1 MEGQMVE
8 KEQSR
13 KRPKEKGSMLDVAG
27 QTLIRDISFCGVPE
41 NGSNASMVD
50 VKDGKIIRIR
60 PMHYDWKYDP
70 EDMNPWKIESR
81 GKIFEP
87 SMKTLLPPY
96 SIAYKNR
103 VYSPTRIL
111 HPMMRV
117 DFDPN
122 GNRNPQNRGISKYKR
137 ISWDQALDIIASE
150 MNRIKK
156 KYGPTA
162 LLYESDQHGE
172 NKVVQACHGAG
183 RRLLRLWGGFTQQN
197 RQPDS
202 WEGWWWGSKHFW
214 GCEPVGQGKQSNL
227 LYDISKNAELLLFW
241 GCDQETTPWGWQ
253 GQLPSRLSYWWTE
266 LGIKQIYVCPDLN
279 YAAAVHADRW
289 IPILPNTDAAMY
301 LAITYHWFKNGTY
314 DKEYL
319 KTHAVG
325 VEKYEAYVM
334 GKEDGVPK
342 TPEWAAP
349 ITGVPSRV
357 IKALAEEW
365 GSKRTTVVIGN
376 GGPGIR
382 GPYATEPARLQ
393 NICLAMQGLGKPGV
407 NQAKMIEWGL
417 FDKPDQYA
425 QPRSLRVPNLRK
437 AYRGGHPDETNHPS
451 FIPKTYI
458 PKAILEGQCDWY
470 GVESETAP
478 REDQFVHY
486 KYPADGCSKVHMVWT
501 DSPSWITSWNCGN
514 DYIRA
519 MRHPDIE
526 FMFAQ
531 HIWLENE
538 CLLADIIL
546 PVNTK
551 LEEDDIAV
559 DIFSG
564 QYNLLFPEH
573 KCIEP
578 LGESYTDYEIVCKLA
593 ERLGLLEEYTEG
605 KSIPD
610 WIKYGWEVSRCA
622 DLISWKELN
631 EKGYYVVPTADNWED
646 VSAGFYEF
654 YKDPEKHP
662 LSTPTGK
669 LEFEATGLLK
679 HFPDDLER
687 PPVPKWIAKGI
698 SHEETIGTER
708 SKKYP
713 LLVCSN
719 HPRWG
724 VHSEH
729 KDMIWLREIK
739 TCKVKGP
746 DGYQYQPGWLH
757 PSEAEK
763 RGIKNGDVIS
773 IYNDRGTVLA
783 GAYITERIMPGVVY
797 IDHGAKWDPI
807 ALGEVDRGGA
817 INTIVPR
824 NTTSKNAVGH
834 AVSGFLVQVEKTDME
849 ALRRKYPEAFERPFH
864 PHAGPGLEGWI
875 EGGK

>member
-1 MEGQMVE
+1 MVE

-13 KRPKEKGSMLDVAG
+13 KRPKEKGSTLNVAG

-60 PMHYDWKYDP
+60 PMHYDWKYDVK
-70 EDMNPWKIESR
+70 DMNPWKIESR

-103 VYSPTRIL
+103 VYSPARIL
-111 HPMMRV
+111 YPMMRV

-150 MNRIKK
+150 MNRIKE

-334 GKEDGVPK
+334 GEEDGVPK

-365 GSKRTTVVIGN
+365 ASKRTTVVIGN

-478 REDQFVHY
+478 RENQFVHY
-486 KYPADGCSKVHMVWT
+486 KYPADGCSKLHMVWT

-578 LGESYTDYEIVCKLA
+578 LGESYSDYEIVCKLA

-610 WIKYGWEVSRCA
+610 WIKYGWEISRCA
-622 DLISWKELN
+622 DLISWEELN

-646 VSAGFYEF
+646 VPAGFYEF

-687 PPVPKWIAKGI
+687 PPVPRWIAKGI

-729 KDMIWLREIK
+729 QDMIWLREIE

-783 GAYITERIMPGVVY
+783 GVYITERIMPGVVY

-807 ALGEVDRGGA
+807 ALGEIDRGGA
-817 INTIVPR
+817 VNTIVPR

-834 AVSGFLVQVEKTDME
+834 AVSGFLAQVEKTDME

-864 PHAGPGLEGWI
+864 PHAGPSLEGWI

>member
-1 MEGQMVE
+1 MIE

-13 KRPKEKGSMLDVAG
+13 KRPKEKNSTLNVAG
-27 QTLIRDISFCGVPE
+27 KTLIRDISFCGVPE

-70 EDMNPWKIESR
+70 KDMNPWKIESR

-103 VYSPTRIL
+103 VYSPARIL

-150 MNRIKK
+150 MNRIKE

-334 GKEDGVPK
+334 GEEDGVPK

-365 GSKRTTVVIGN
+365 ASKRTTVVIGN

-382 GPYATEPARLQ
+382 GPYATEAARLQ

-425 QPRSLRVPNLRK
+425 QPKSLRVPNLRK
-437 AYRGGHPDETNHPS
+437 AYRGGHPDETNLPS

-470 GVESETAP
+470 GCESETAP
-478 REDQFVHY
+478 RENQFVHY
-486 KYPADGCSKVHMVWT
+486 KYPADGCSKIRMVWT

-578 LGESYTDYEIVCKLA
+578 LGESYSDYEIVCKLA

-610 WIKYGWEVSRCA
+610 WIKYGWEISRCA
-622 DLISWKELN
+622 DLISWEELN

-646 VSAGFYEF
+646 VPAGFYEF
-654 YKDPEKHP
+654 YKDPDKHP

-669 LEFEATGLLK
+669 LEFEATGLTE

-724 VHSEH
+724 VHSQH
-729 KDMIWLREIK
+729 KDMIWLREIE
-739 TCKVKGP
+739 TCTVKGP

-763 RGIKNGDVIS
+763 RGIKHGDVIS

-807 ALGEVDRGGA
+807 APGEIDRGGA

-834 AVSGFLVQVEKTDME
+834 AVSGFLAQVEKTDME

-864 PHAGPGLEGWI
+864 PYAGPGLEAWI

>member
-1 MEGQMVE
+1 MAEKKKKLGKREGGE
-8 KEQSR
+8 K
-13 KRPKEKGSMLDVAG
+13 
-27 QTLIRDISFCGVPE
+27 TLIRDISFCGVPE

-70 EDMNPWKIESR
+70 KKDMNPWKMEVR
-81 GKIFEP
+81 GKTFEP
-87 SMKTLLPPY
+87 SMKTLIPPY
-96 SIAYKNR
+96 SIAYKKR
-103 VYSPTRIL
+103 VYSPARIRY
-111 HPMMRV
+111 PMMRV

-122 GNRNPQNRGISKYKR
+122 GERNPQNRGVSRYKR
-137 ISWDQALDIIASE
+137 ISWDQALDIIVGE

-162 LLYESDQHGE
+162 VLYQSDQHGE

-183 RRLLRLWGGFTQQN
+183 RKLLRLWGGFTQQN

-214 GCEPVGQGKQSNL
+214 GCEPVGQGMQSNL
-227 LYDISKNAELLLFW
+227 LYDMSKNSELLLFW

-314 DKEYL
+314 DKAYL

-325 VEKYEAYVM
+325 VDKYQAYVM
-334 GKEDGVPK
+334 GEEDGVPK

-349 ITGVPSRV
+349 ITGVPART
-357 IKALAEEW
+357 IRALAEEW
-365 GSKRTTVVIGN
+365 GGKRTTVVIGN

-382 GPYATEPARLQ
+382 GPYATEAARLQ

-425 QPRSLRVPNLRK
+425 QPKPLRVPYLRK
-437 AYRGGHPDETNHPS
+437 AYTGGHPSDTNHPS
-451 FIPKTYI
+451 FIPKTYV
-458 PKAILEGQCDWY
+458 PKAILEGECDWW
-470 GVESETAP
+470 GCESETAD
-478 REDQFVHY
+478 RKDQFVHY
-486 KYPADGCSKVHMVWT
+486 KYPADGCSKIHMVWT
-501 DSPSWITSWNCGN
+501 DSPSWITCWNSGN
-514 DYIRA
+514 DYVRA

-531 HIWLENE
+531 HPWLEND

-551 LEEDDIAV
+551 LEEDDIAG

-578 LGESYTDYEIVCKLA
+578 LGESKTDYEIVCMIA
-593 ERLGLLEEYTEG
+593 ERLGLLKEYTGG
-605 KSIPD
+605 KSIPEL
-610 WIKYGWEVSRCA
+610 IKYGWETSRCE
-622 DLISWKELN
+622 DLISWEKLN
-631 EKGYYVVPTADNWED
+631 EIGYYVVPTADDWEN
-646 VSAGFYEF
+646 VPAGFYNF
-654 YKDPEKHP
+654 YKDPEKYP
-662 LSTPTGK
+662 LTTPTGK
-669 LEFEATGLLK
+669 LEFEATGLAN

-687 PPVPKWIAKGI
+687 PAVPKWIAKGI

-713 LLVCSN
+713 MLVCSN

-724 VHSEH
+724 VHSQH
-729 KDMIWLREIK
+729 DDITWLREIE
-739 TCKVKGP
+739 TCKIKGP
-746 DGYQYQPGWLH
+746 DGYQYHPVWLH
-757 PSEAEK
+757 PTEAEK
-763 RGIKNGDVIS
+763 RGIKHGDIVS
-773 IYNDRGTVLA
+773 IYNDRGTVLG

-807 ALGEVDRGGA
+807 VPGEIDRGGA

-834 AVSGFLVQVEKTDME
+834 AVSGFLVEIEKTDME
-849 ALRRKYPEAFERPFH
+849 ALKRKYPEAFERPFH
-864 PHAGPGLEGWI
+864 PCAGPGLEACI
-875 EGGK
+875 KGGE

>member
-1 MEGQMVE
+1 MVE
-8 KEQSR
+8 KEQS
-13 KRPKEKGSMLDVAG
+13 KNRPKEKGSRVDVAG

-70 EDMNPWKIESR
+70 KDMNPWKMESR
-81 GKIFEP
+81 GKVFEP

-103 VYSPTRIL
+103 VYSPARIL
-111 HPMMRV
+111 YPMMRV

-137 ISWDQALDIIASE
+137 ISWDQALDTIASE

-227 LYDISKNAELLLFW
+227 LYDISKNVELLLFW

-279 YAAAVHADRW
+279 YAAAVHANRW

-334 GKEDGVPK
+334 GEEDGVPK

-349 ITGVPSRV
+349 ITGVPSRI

-365 GSKRTTVVIGN
+365 ASKRTTVVIGN

-382 GPYATEPARLQ
+382 GPYATEAARLQ

-425 QPRSLRVPNLRK
+425 QPKSLRVPNLRK

-478 REDQFVHY
+478 RENQFVHY
-486 KYPADGCSKVHMVWT
+486 KYPADDCSKIHMVWT

-573 KCIEP
+573 KCVEP
-578 LGESYTDYEIVCKLA
+578 LGESYSDYEIVCKLA

-605 KSIPD
+605 KSIPE
-610 WIKYGWEVSRCA
+610 WIKYGWEISRCA
-622 DLISWKELN
+622 DLISWEELN
-631 EKGYYVVPTADNWED
+631 KKGYYVVPTADNWED
-646 VSAGFYEF
+646 VPAGFYEF
-654 YKDPEKHP
+654 YKDPDKHP

-669 LEFEATGLLK
+669 LEFESTGLLK

-687 PPVPKWIAKGI
+687 PAVPKWIAKGI

-729 KDMIWLREIK
+729 QDMIWLREIE

-757 PSEAEK
+757 PSEAER
-763 RGIKNGDVIS
+763 RGIKSGDVIS
-773 IYNDRGTVLA
+773 IYNDRGTLLA

-807 ALGEVDRGGA
+807 APGEIDRGGA

-834 AVSGFLVQVEKTDME
+834 AVSGFLAQVEKTNMQ

-875 EGGK
+875 EGGR

>member
-1 MEGQMVE
+1 MAEKKKKPGKREGAE
-8 KEQSR
+8 K
-13 KRPKEKGSMLDVAG
+13 
-27 QTLIRDISFCGVPE
+27 TLIRDISFCGVPE

-50 VKDGKIIRIR
+50 VKDGKILRIR

-70 EDMNPWKIESR
+70 EKDMNPWKMEVR
-81 GKIFEP
+81 GKTFEP
-87 SMKTLLPPY
+87 SMKTLIPPY
-96 SIAYKNR
+96 SIAYKKR
-103 VYSPTRIL
+103 VYSPARIRY
-111 HPMMRV
+111 PMMRV

-122 GNRNPQNRGISKYKR
+122 GDRNPQNRGVSKYKR
-137 ISWDQALDIIASE
+137 ISWDQALDIIIGE
-150 MNRIKK
+150 MNRVKK

-162 LLYESDQHGE
+162 ILYQSDQHGE

-183 RRLLRLWGGFTQQN
+183 RKLLRLWGGFTQQN

-214 GCEPVGQGKQSNL
+214 GCEPVGQGMQSNL
-227 LYDISKNAELLLFW
+227 LYDMSKNSELLLFW

-325 VEKYEAYVM
+325 VDKYQAYVM
-334 GKEDGVPK
+334 GEEEGVPK

-349 ITGVPSRV
+349 ITGVPART
-357 IKALAEEW
+357 IRALAEEW
-365 GSKRTTVVIGN
+365 ASKRTTVVIGN

-382 GPYATEPARLQ
+382 GPYATEAARLQ

-425 QPRSLRVPNLRK
+425 QPKPLRVPYLRK
-437 AYRGGHPDETNHPS
+437 AYTGGHPSDTNHPS
-451 FIPKTYI
+451 FIPKTYV
-458 PKAILEGQCDWY
+458 PKAILEGECDWW
-470 GVESETAP
+470 GCESETAD
-478 REDQFVHY
+478 RKDQFVHY
-486 KYPADGCSKVHMVWT
+486 KYPADGCSKIHMVWT
-501 DSPSWITSWNCGN
+501 DSPSWITCWNSGN
-514 DYIRA
+514 DYVRA
-519 MRHPDIE
+519 MRHPDVE

-531 HIWLENE
+531 HPWLEND

-551 LEEDDIAV
+551 LEEDDIAG

-578 LGESYTDYEIVCKLA
+578 LGESKTDYEIVCMIA
-593 ERLGLLEEYTEG
+593 ERLGLLKEYTGG

-610 WIKYGWEVSRCA
+610 LIKYGWETSRCA
-622 DLISWKELN
+622 DLISWEELN
-631 EKGYYVVPTADNWED
+631 EKGYYVVPTADDWEN
-646 VSAGFYEF
+646 VPAGFYNF
-654 YKDPEKHP
+654 YKDPEKYP
-662 LSTPTGK
+662 LTTPTGK
-669 LEFEATGLLK
+669 LEFEATGLKK

-687 PPVPKWIAKGI
+687 PAVPKWVAKGI

-713 LLVCSN
+713 MLVCSN

-724 VHSEH
+724 VHSQH
-729 KDMIWLREIK
+729 DDITWLREIE
-739 TCKVKGP
+739 TCKIKGP
-746 DGYQYQPGWLH
+746 DGYQYHPVWLH
-757 PSEAEK
+757 PTEAEK
-763 RGIKNGDVIS
+763 RGIKHGDIVS
-773 IYNDRGTVLA
+773 IYNERGTVLG
-783 GAYITERIMPGVVY
+783 GAYITERVMPGVVY

-807 ALGEVDRGGA
+807 VPGEIDRGGA

-834 AVSGFLVQVEKTDME
+834 AVSGFLVEIEKTDME
-849 ALRRKYPEAFERPFH
+849 ALKRKYPEAFERPFH
-864 PHAGPGLEGWI
+864 PCAGPGLEACI
-875 EGGK
+875 KGGE

>member
-1 MEGQMVE
+1 MV
-8 KEQSR
+8 
-13 KRPKEKGSMLDVAG
+13 DVAE

-70 EDMNPWKIESR
+70 KDMNPWKMESR
-81 GKIFEP
+81 GKVFQP

-103 VYSPTRIL
+103 VYSPARIL

-137 ISWDQALDIIASE
+137 ISWDQALDIIAGE
-150 MNRIKK
+150 MKRIKK

-214 GCEPVGQGKQSNL
+214 GCEPVGQGQQSNL
-227 LYDISKNAELLLFW
+227 LYDIAKNVELLLFW

-266 LGIKQIYVCPDLN
+266 IGIKQIYVCPDLN

-334 GKEDGVPK
+334 GEEDGVPK

-349 ITGVPSRV
+349 ITGVPSRI

-365 GSKRTTVVIGN
+365 ASKRTTVVIGN

-382 GPYATEPARLQ
+382 GPYATEAARLQ

-425 QPRSLRVPNLRK
+425 QPKPLRVPNLRK

-470 GVESETAP
+470 GCESETAP
-478 REDQFVHY
+478 RQDQFVHY
-486 KYPADGCSKVHMVWT
+486 KYPADGCSKIHMVWT

-573 KCIEP
+573 KCTEP
-578 LGESYTDYEIVCKLA
+578 LGESYSDYEIVCKLA
-593 ERLGLLEEYTEG
+593 ERLGLLEKYTEG
-605 KSIPD
+605 KSIAD
-610 WIKYGWEVSRCA
+610 WIKYGWEISRCA
-622 DLISWKELN
+622 DLISWEKLN

-646 VSAGFYEF
+646 VPAGFYQF
-654 YKDPEKHP
+654 YKNPEKHP

-669 LEFEATGLLK
+669 LEFESTGLRK

-687 PPVPKWIAKGI
+687 PPVPKWVAKGI

-729 KDMIWLREIK
+729 KDMIWLREIE
-739 TCKVKGP
+739 TCKVRGP

-763 RGIKNGDVIS
+763 RGIKNGDIIS

-807 ALGEVDRGGA
+807 AIGEIDRGGA

-834 AVSGFLVQVEKTDME
+834 AVSGFLAQVEKTDME
-849 ALRRKYPEAFERPFH
+849 ALRHKYPEAFERRFH
-864 PHAGPGLEGWI
+864 PYAGPGLEGWL

>member
-1 MEGQMVE
+1 MAEKKKKPGKREGAE
-8 KEQSR
+8 K
-13 KRPKEKGSMLDVAG
+13 
-27 QTLIRDISFCGVPE
+27 TLIRDISFCGVPE

-50 VKDGKIIRIR
+50 VKDGKILRIR

-70 EDMNPWKIESR
+70 EKDMNPWKMEVR
-81 GKIFEP
+81 GKTFEP
-87 SMKTLLPPY
+87 SMKTLIPPY
-96 SIAYKNR
+96 SIAYKKR
-103 VYSPTRIL
+103 VYSPARIRY
-111 HPMMRV
+111 PMMRV

-122 GNRNPQNRGISKYKR
+122 GERNPQNRGVSKYKR
-137 ISWDQALDIIASE
+137 ISWDQALDIIIGE
-150 MNRIKK
+150 MNRVKK

-162 LLYESDQHGE
+162 ILYQSDQHGE

-183 RRLLRLWGGFTQQN
+183 RKLLRLWGGFTQQN

-214 GCEPVGQGKQSNL
+214 GCEPVGQGMQSNL
-227 LYDISKNAELLLFW
+227 LYDMSKNSELLLFW

-325 VEKYEAYVM
+325 VDKYQAYVM
-334 GKEDGVPK
+334 GEEEGVPK

-349 ITGVPSRV
+349 ITGVPART
-357 IKALAEEW
+357 IRALAEEW
-365 GSKRTTVVIGN
+365 ASKRTTVVIGN

-382 GPYATEPARLQ
+382 GPYATEAARLQ

-425 QPRSLRVPNLRK
+425 QPKPLRVPYLRK
-437 AYRGGHPDETNHPS
+437 AYTGGHPSDTNHPS
-451 FIPKTYI
+451 FIPKTYV
-458 PKAILEGQCDWY
+458 PKAILEGECDWW
-470 GVESETAP
+470 GCESETAD
-478 REDQFVHY
+478 RKDQFVHY
-486 KYPADGCSKVHMVWT
+486 KYPADGCSKIHMVWT
-501 DSPSWITSWNCGN
+501 DSPSWITCWNSGN
-514 DYIRA
+514 DYVRA
-519 MRHPDIE
+519 MRHPDVE

-531 HIWLENE
+531 HPWLEND

-551 LEEDDIAV
+551 LEEDDIAG

-578 LGESYTDYEIVCKLA
+578 LGESKTDYEIACMIA
-593 ERLGLLEEYTEG
+593 ERLGLLKEYTGG
-605 KSIPD
+605 KSIPEL
-610 WIKYGWEVSRCA
+610 IKYGWETSRCA
-622 DLISWKELN
+622 DLISWEELN
-631 EKGYYVVPTADNWED
+631 EKGYYVVPTADDWEN
-646 VSAGFYEF
+646 VPAGFYNF
-654 YKDPEKHP
+654 YKDPEKYP
-662 LSTPTGK
+662 LTTPTGK
-669 LEFEATGLLK
+669 LEFEATGLKK

-687 PPVPKWIAKGI
+687 PAVPKWVAKGI

-713 LLVCSN
+713 MLVCSN

-724 VHSEH
+724 VHSQH
-729 KDMIWLREIK
+729 DDITWLREIE
-739 TCKVKGP
+739 TCKIKGP
-746 DGYQYQPGWLH
+746 DGYQYHPVWLH
-757 PSEAEK
+757 PTEAEK
-763 RGIKNGDVIS
+763 RGIKHGDIVS
-773 IYNDRGTVLA
+773 IYNERGTVLG
-783 GAYITERIMPGVVY
+783 GAYITERVMPGVVY

-807 ALGEVDRGGA
+807 VPGEIDRGGA

-834 AVSGFLVQVEKTDME
+834 AVSGFLVEIEKTDME
-849 ALRRKYPEAFERPFH
+849 ALKRKYPEAFERPFH
-864 PHAGPGLEGWI
+864 PCAGPGLEACI
-875 EGGK
+875 KGGE

>member
-1 MEGQMVE
+1 MVE
-8 KEQSR
+8 KEQS
-13 KRPKEKGSMLDVAG
+13 KNPPKEKGSMVDVAG

-60 PMHYDWKYDP
+60 PMHYDWKYDSK
-70 EDMNPWKIESR
+70 DMNPWKMESR
-81 GKIFEP
+81 GKTFEP

-103 VYSPTRIL
+103 VYSPARIL

-137 ISWDQALDIIASE
+137 ISWDQALDIIAGE
-150 MNRIKK
+150 MNRIKE

-227 LYDISKNAELLLFW
+227 LYDISQNVELLLFW

-279 YAAAVHADRW
+279 YAAAVHANRW

-334 GKEDGVPK
+334 GEEDGVPK

-365 GSKRTTVVIGN
+365 ASKRTTVVIGN

-382 GPYATEPARLQ
+382 GPYATEAARLQ

-478 REDQFVHY
+478 RENQFVHY
-486 KYPADGCSKVHMVWT
+486 KYPADGCSKIHMVWT

-578 LGESYTDYEIVCKLA
+578 LGESYSDYEIVCKLA

-610 WIKYGWEVSRCA
+610 WIKYGWEISRCA
-622 DLISWKELN
+622 DLISWEELN

-646 VSAGFYEF
+646 VPAGFYEF

-729 KDMIWLREIK
+729 TDMIWLREIE

-746 DGYQYQPGWLH
+746 DGYQYQPGCLH

-807 ALGEVDRGGA
+807 ALGEIDRGGA

-834 AVSGFLVQVEKTDME
+834 AVSGFLVQVERTDME

>member
-1 MEGQMVE
+1 MAEKKKKPGKREGAE
-8 KEQSR
+8 K
-13 KRPKEKGSMLDVAG
+13 
-27 QTLIRDISFCGVPE
+27 TLIRDISFCGVPE

-70 EDMNPWKIESR
+70 KKDMNPWKMEVR
-81 GKIFEP
+81 GKTFEP
-87 SMKTLLPPY
+87 SMKTLIPPY
-96 SIAYKNR
+96 SIAYKKR
-103 VYSPTRIL
+103 VYSPARVRY
-111 HPMMRV
+111 PMMRV

-122 GNRNPQNRGISKYKR
+122 GNRNPQNRGVSKFKR
-137 ISWDQALDIIASE
+137 ISWDQALDIIVSE

-162 LLYESDQHGE
+162 VLYQSDQHGE

-183 RRLLRLWGGFTQQN
+183 RKLLRLWGGFTQQN

-214 GCEPVGQGKQSNL
+214 GCEPVGQGMQSNL
-227 LYDISKNAELLLFW
+227 LYDISKNTELLLFW

-253 GQLPSRLSYWWTE
+253 GQLPSRFSYWWTE
-266 LGIKQIYVCPDLN
+266 LGIKQIYVAPDLN

-289 IPILPNTDAAMY
+289 IPVLPNTDAALY
-301 LAITYHWFKNGTY
+301 LGITYQWFKDGTY

-334 GKEDGVPK
+334 GKEDGVAK

-349 ITGVPSRV
+349 ITGVPART
-357 IKALAEEW
+357 IKALAKEW
-365 GSKRTTVVIGN
+365 ASKRTTVVIGN

-382 GPYATEPARLQ
+382 GPYATEAARLQ
-393 NICLAMQGLGKPGV
+393 CICLAMQGLGKPGV

-425 QPRSLRVPNLRK
+425 QPKPLRVPYLRK
-437 AYRGGHPDETNHPS
+437 AYTGGHPDETNHPS
-451 FIPKTYI
+451 FIPKTYV
-458 PKAILEGQCDWY
+458 PKAILEGQCDWW
-470 GVESETAP
+470 GCESETAD
-478 REDQFVHY
+478 RKNQFVHY
-486 KYPADGCSKVHMVWT
+486 KYPADGCSKIHMVWT
-501 DSPSWITSWNCGN
+501 DSPSWITCWNTGN
-514 DYIRA
+514 DYVRA

-531 HIWLENE
+531 HPWLEND
-538 CLLADIIL
+538 CLMADIVL

-551 LEEDDIAV
+551 LEEDDIAG

-578 LGESYTDYEIVCKLA
+578 LAESFSDYEIVCKIA
-593 ERLGLLEEYTEG
+593 ERLGLLKEYTGG
-605 KSIPD
+605 KSIPEL
-610 WIKYGWEVSRCA
+610 IKYGWETSRCA
-622 DLISWKELN
+622 DLISWEDLN
-631 EKGYYVVPTADNWED
+631 EKGYYVVPTADGWED
-646 VSAGFYEF
+646 VPAGFYNF
-654 YKDPEKHP
+654 YKDPEKYP
-662 LSTPTGK
+662 LTTPTGK
-669 LEFEATGLLK
+669 LEFEATGLKK

-719 HPRWG
+719 HPRWS
-724 VHSEH
+724 VHSQHE
-729 KDMIWLREIK
+729 DITWLREIE
-739 TCKVKGP
+739 TCKIKGP
-746 DGYQYQPGWLH
+746 DGYQYHPVWLN
-757 PSEAEK
+757 PAEAER
-763 RGIKNGDVIS
+763 RGIKHGDIVSIS
-773 IYNDRGTVLA
+773 NDRGTVLG
-783 GAYITERIMPGVVY
+783 GAYITERVMDGVVY

-807 ALGEVDRGGA
+807 VAGEIDRGGA

-834 AVSGFLVQVEKTDME
+834 AVSGFLVQIEKTDME
-849 ALRRKYPEAFERPFH
+849 ALKRKYPEAFERPFH
-864 PHAGPGLEGWI
+864 PCAGPGLEACI
-875 EGGK
+875 LGGEE